1 MKIVK
6 LNNDGLQNLNTGL
19 GTEYSSLNNTF
30 FDGLLPISPDG
41 RDGLSYLY
49 RSIWQVEKVVDYF
62 PNEMTKEWGTL
73 TLTRNRK
80 AEKEIQP
87 KLEKLK
93 EIFREGQQW
102 ANLYGSA
109 MVILFIEDGGE
120 FYEPVN
126 YERIKSVDYSRVF
139 DRWELT
145 IDPRSF
151 VYKNEPYDPEFY
163 TLSSYSRDSRL
174 QNNTLI
180 HKDRILRFRGKKL
193 PPYEQLLNEGWE
205 DSVLQTFISSL
216 KNYLSGY
223 HHTTEALKDFEILV
237 VKIQDL
243 NEKLAASEQGFTA
256 LKQRAKEVTTNAS
269 SQRGLWMDKDTEDAM
284 LISRSFSN
292 VEKIVELAMRE
303 MIGASGIDPGEFY
316 KDKDQIKANSK
327 EERLATA
334 SRIHSLQESKWSKLI
349 ESQLDLILAPYKIKK
364 QNRKWEWTS
373 TYSPTELEK
382 LEMSDLESVTLE
394 RYINNGVLNAEEVRL
409 SIFDN
414 ADTKIML
421 NNKMNNSDSQDEV
434 EKFTKVE
441 GELLPNSY
449 YDIDLED
456 LEAIEED

>member
-1 MKIVK
+1 
-6 LNNDGLQNLNTGL
+6 
-19 GTEYSSLNNTF
+19 
-30 FDGLLPISPDG
+30 
-41 RDGLSYLY
+41 
-49 RSIWQVEKVVDYF
+49 
-62 PNEMTKEWGTL
+62 
-73 TLTRNRK
+73 
-80 AEKEIQP
+80 
-87 KLEKLK
+87 
-93 EIFREGQQW
+93 
-102 ANLYGSA
+102 
-109 MVILFIEDGGE
+109 
-120 FYEPVN
+120 
-126 YERIKSVDYSRVF
+126 
-139 DRWELT
+139 
-145 IDPRSF
+145 
-151 VYKNEPYDPEFY
+151 
-163 TLSSYSRDSRL
+163 
-174 QNNTLI
+174 LI

-269 SQRGLWMDKDTEDAM
+269 SYRGLWMDKDTEDAM
-284 LISRSFSN
+284 LISRNFSN

-349 ESQLDLILAPYKIKK
+349 EAQLDLILAPYKIKK

-394 RYINNGVLNAEEVRL
+394 RYINNGVLTAEEVRL

-421 NNKMNNSDSQDEV
+421 NNQMNNSDSQDEV